1 MDRGANGGIIGNDA
15 RPFRKYQKRVDVTGI
30 AQHQLVGLCICDAAA
45 LSISNR
51 GPVIIILQQYA
62 YSGKGRTIHS
72 SGQLEKHGNKV
83 DDRSMRIGGR
93 QSIVTNDG
101 YILPLDII
109 NGLPYLPMS
118 RDFTDKEWN
127 ELPHVVLTGGGEW
140 DPRCLDNRLSQQE
153 NWKDILHDL
162 DKGLAQTPFDEHGD
176 YLHREHP
183 KAKITIPDDDEEIS
197 IATPSSHSDSDD
209 SSQSTLGSDD
219 GSLLLEDD
227 DSVFKESRKSRKAN
241 FRECFS
247 LASNLNRRYIY
258 SDEITET
265 TAEETTYASSS
276 DESDDDSS
284 VLSGGSDDT
293 DDLINEAQK
302 APKVPRQTKK
312 TKIDYAQYRPYFL
325 DVPVE
330 KVRKTFENTT
340 RYATNVVAGVNMRQ
354 TLKSPCPALNVWRRF
369 EPVATDT
376 IYAQVPAIGTN
387 GQTCAQFFV
396 GRKSRVIDIYGMGTD
411 AEFVNTLEDVIRK
424 RGAMDKLISD
434 SAAALIS
441 ERVKDILRA
450 LIIDNWQSE
459 PRYQHQNWAELV
471 YKHHK
476 HSTQWFMSKR
486 NIPPEF
492 WLLCSQWTADVMN
505 HTAEKSLKWR
515 TPLEVLTTRRRFRS
529 LLMLQSWV

>member
-83 DDRSMRIGGR
+83 DDRSIRIGGR

-162 DKGLAQTPFDEHGD
+162 DKGLIQTPFDEHGN

-197 IATPSSHSDSDD
+197 IATPSSH
-209 SSQSTLGSDD
+209 
-219 GSLLLEDD
+219 
-227 DSVFKESRKSRKAN
+227 
-241 FRECFS
+241 
-247 LASNLNRRYIY
+247 
-258 SDEITET
+258 
-265 TAEETTYASSS
+265 
-276 DESDDDSS
+276 
-284 VLSGGSDDT
+284 
-293 DDLINEAQK
+293 
-302 APKVPRQTKK
+302 
-312 TKIDYAQYRPYFL
+312 
-325 DVPVE
+325 
-330 KVRKTFENTT
+330 
-340 RYATNVVAGVNMRQ
+340 
-354 TLKSPCPALNVWRRF
+354 
-369 EPVATDT
+369 VAT
-376 IYAQVPAIGTN
+376 A
-387 GQTCAQFFV
+387 
-396 GRKSRVIDIYGMGTD
+396 M
-411 AEFVNTLEDVIRK
+411 IR
-424 RGAMDKLISD
+424 L
-434 SAAALIS
+434 
-441 ERVKDILRA
+441 
-450 LIIDNWQSE
+450 
-459 PRYQHQNWAELV
+459 
-471 YKHHK
+471 
-476 HSTQWFMSKR
+476 
-486 NIPPEF
+486 
-492 WLLCSQWTADVMN
+492 SQPWD
-505 HTAEKSLKWR
+505 
-515 TPLEVLTTRRRFRS
+515 LTTVRYYSKMTTVSSRNLENLARLTFGNVSRWRLTS
-529 LLMLQSWV
+529 IADTYTPMR